1 MKDLCV
7 LPQMAACFDVERA
20 VTVRAVEQAMAQ
32 DQRIFLVA
40 QRSADKDDFTR
51 DDLYEYGTV
60 SEIRQVIKL
69 SGGGL
74 RVLVDGQVRAV
85 LLDMWPADGYMQGR
99 VRLEPMDTKLTVNAS
114 EAEAMRRLLLEYV
127 DEYDRHNPSF
137 SHENALLLKEE
148 KALVNLLSGISAAI
162 PFSTEERQS
171 ILETQTVAERYEL
184 TALYLGRETEVGRIK
199 RELQSKVKYRIDK
212 NQKEFILREEMKVI
226 NEELGENTI
235 QAEAQA
241 SEEALCRLKAS
252 GQVKESIQKEIDRY
266 RTMQTGSQEAYV
278 LKNHIDTLLEMPW
291 NRQTKE
297 NKDLARTEQI
307 LEEDHYGLTD
317 VKERVMEYL
326 AVRALTGK
334 GESPILCLVG
344 PPGTGKTSIARSIAR
359 ALNRKY
365 VRICLGGLRDEAE
378 LRGHRRTY
386 IGAMPGRIALA
397 LKQAKSANPLILL
410 DEIDKVGSDYKG
422 DPYAAL
428 LEILD
433 SAQNNSFRDNY
444 IELPID
450 LSKVLFVATA
460 NTVQNIPRPLLDR
473 MEVIEVSGY
482 TENEKLHIAMQY
494 LIKKQFEA
502 NGLTADMLEITEDAV
517 KDIIHYYTR
526 EAGVRQ
532 LERKIGALCR
542 KAGREILG
550 GRTGKILIDSGDLEE
565 YLGIR
570 IYRTAPGENEDAVG
584 VVHGLA
590 WTQAG
595 GETLEVEAS
604 LMPGTGK
611 LKLTGQMGD
620 VMKESAYTALSYVRS
635 VSPGYNVLAD
645 VYEKNDIHIHIP
657 EGAVP
662 KDGPSAG
669 ITMATAM
676 MSAVTNMKVRG
687 DVAMTGEITLRGR
700 VLPIGGLK
708 EKLLAARM
716 SDIHTVIVP
725 GTNRAN
731 VQELPDEILEG
742 MDIKYAASMDEV
754 LREALIQ

>member
-85 LLDMWPADGYMQGR
+85 LLDMWTADGYMQGR

-199 RELQSKVKYRIDK
+199 RELQSKVKSRIDK